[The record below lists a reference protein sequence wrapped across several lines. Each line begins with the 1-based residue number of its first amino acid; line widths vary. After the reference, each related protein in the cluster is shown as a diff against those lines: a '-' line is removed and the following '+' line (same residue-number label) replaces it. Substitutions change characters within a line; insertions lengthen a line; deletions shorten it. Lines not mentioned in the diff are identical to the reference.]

1 MDKIPVT
8 LLTGFLGA
16 GKTTLLRRL
25 LADPRFADT
34 AVVINEFG
42 EVGLDHVLVEAAPE
56 AIVEMTSGCLCC
68 TVRGDIR
75 QTLLMLLARSEAGE
89 IPLFSRLVVET
100 TGLADPAPVIHTL
113 MVDPRLARRFRL
125 AQVVTVVDAVNG
137 RATLAAHPEAV
148 KQAAVADRLVLTK
161 TDLAETAPAAGGAMP
176 GRDAD
181 LAGLRRALHALNP
194 GAALDDANAADFDL
208 RRLVT
213 DAGGFDPA
221 ARGPAVRDW
230 LAAEAVAAA
239 EAAPHGHHDHH
250 DGDGH
255 GDHDHAHDTHHH
267 AGHAHGAGD
276 DAHPHDVNRHSEA
289 IRAYCLTLEAPISRF
304 AFAMA
309 MELLAANQGEDL
321 LRVKGIV
328 ALAEQPERPL
338 VIHGVQHLLH
348 EPVTL
353 ERWPDDDRRTRLVFI
368 TRNIPRET
376 MQRFFDAWTA
386 VSATD
391 L

>member
-1 MDKIPVT
+1 MGMDKIPVT

-42 EVGLDHVLVEAAPE
+42 EVGLDHLLVEAAPE

-137 RATLAAHPEAV
+137 PATLAAHPEAV
-148 KQAAVADRLVLTK
+148 KQVAVADRLVLTK
-161 TDLAETAPAAGGAMP
+161 TDLAGPAPVVGGAGGAGP
-176 GRDAD
+176 
-181 LAGLRRALHALNP
+181 AGLHRQLQALNP
-194 GAALDDANAADFDL
+194 GAAVDDANAADFDL

-213 DAGGFDPA
+213 DVGGFDPA
-221 ARGPAVRDW
+221 AKGPAVREW

-239 EAAPHGHHDHH
+239 EATPHGHHHGHHDHTH
-250 DGDGH
+250 DAHHH
-255 GDHDHAHDTHHH
+255 GDHPH

-276 DAHPHDVNRHSEA
+276 AAHRHDVNRHSEA

-309 MELLAANQGEDL
+309 MELLTANQGEDL

-353 ERWPDDDRRTRLVFI
+353 ERWPDDDRRTRLVFV